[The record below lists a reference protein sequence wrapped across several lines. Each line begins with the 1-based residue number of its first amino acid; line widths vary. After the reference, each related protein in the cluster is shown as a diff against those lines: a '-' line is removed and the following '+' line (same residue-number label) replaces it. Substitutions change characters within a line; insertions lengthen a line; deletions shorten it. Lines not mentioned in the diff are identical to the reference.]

1 VDISGKGGTWRAR
14 VTDAGSFYLEH
25 GYHPDHLD
33 RGRPGQ
39 VPPDRPGAATAPP
52 RRPQAT
58 STRDT
63 TRAADPTIQQA
74 TALIERLQHEGGT
87 VLVESPDEPTRA
99 LYRRIIHAAKRHR
112 LVPDGFHLRHTGRDR
127 GDIVI
132 RLYEDSRPDD
142 TDWNRI
148 RLNTVTGHD

>member
-1 VDISGKGGTWRAR
+1 MRFSG
-14 VTDAGSFYLEH
+14 
-25 GYHPDHLD
+25 
-33 RGRPGQ
+33 
-39 VPPDRPGAATAPP
+39 
-52 RRPQAT
+52 
-58 STRDT
+58 
-63 TRAADPTIQQA
+63 QA

-112 LVPDGFHLRHTGRDR
+112 LVPDGLHLRHTGRDR

-132 RLYEDSRPDD
+132 RLYYEDSRPDD

-148 RLNTVTGHD
+148 RLETGIADDEQARLAAQKAAEEAAAERRRQEEEQQRRWQAAMADDRVQAVEKLRKDTRPCRSVGRRLLVE